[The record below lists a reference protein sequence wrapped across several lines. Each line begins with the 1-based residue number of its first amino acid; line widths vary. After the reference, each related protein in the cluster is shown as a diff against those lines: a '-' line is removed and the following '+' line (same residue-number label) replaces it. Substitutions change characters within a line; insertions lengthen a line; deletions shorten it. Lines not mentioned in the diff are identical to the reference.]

1 MLCDLWKCLFQQHSV
16 HKSYCC
22 CWRFACLKTHRYMQI
37 MFMSF
42 LLHVLDF
49 LPALCCRKRLHPHHH
64 HHHHRH
70 YHHPIPPPSCGPW
83 GFKHPNQLK
92 ERGVHCGPPPT
103 SVREGKQEGPHS
115 WAVQGNNITPS
126 VTNRFISDGM
136 KYSSQIRL
144 LLYHLCAL
152 AYSCPSLYQ
161 FPEAYTEA
169 FCLRLPSSHQP
180 AFSNHLAND
189 AFKSSS
195 V

>member
-1 MLCDLWKCLFQQHSV
+1 MRCDLWKCCLPAALSAV

-22 CWRFACLKTHRYMQI
+22 RCFACLKTYRYMQI

-42 LLHVLDF
+42 FYCTCLGLLTGSVLQETTN
-49 LPALCCRKRLHPHHH
+49 PHHH
-64 HHHHRH
+64 HH

-103 SVREGKQEGPHS
+103 SVREGKQEGLHS

-144 LLYHLCAL
+144 PLYHLCVL

-161 FPEAYTEA
+161 FPEAYAEA

-195 V
+195 M